1 MEVVRVLL
9 EYSVNV
15 NKSDVA
21 KITPLHSAAG
31 RGFVDIV
38 RLLLTAGADVNLAS
52 ERGSTP
58 LHEASWGGHVE
69 VLHDKGSSSD
79 ASGACHVAIVR
90 LLLEYQADINFS
102 DSWHLSVGLRT
113 AGLKG
118 RGSALE
124 CLELG
129 IT

>member
-102 DSWHLSVGLRT
+102 DSWQLSVGLRT

-118 RGSALE
+118 KNSALE
-124 CLELG
+124 
-129 IT
+129 